1 MIMKQATFSSP
12 DFRGFRFT
20 FVCVLALF
28 SMFGAPASPRADD
41 MPVMFDVRERLVR
54 PDLSTLLRLRFLTTT
69 DFPPFNFTDQT
80 GRLAGFHVELARAIC
95 VELGIENRCQIQA
108 LPYAELE
115 TALEGDQG
123 EAVIA
128 GVAVTD
134 RLRQRFAFSRPY
146 MMLPARFVRNK
157 QAELAGDDARAL
169 FGRPVG
175 VLTGTAYEA
184 MLKSFFPDIRAVGF
198 AARAA
203 MLEDLKQKKVD
214 AVFADGLQLSFWASG
229 EASAGC
235 CSLFDGPYVSERFLG
250 EGLTIMVKKDD
261 ATLVQAID
269 SALAALSHDGR
280 LEEIYLRY
288 FPYGLF

>member
-1 MIMKQATFSSP
+1 MIMKHSTFSSP
-12 DFRGFRFT
+12 DFRGLQLIIAYLLAVLST
-20 FVCVLALF
+20 FFVPGTA
-28 SMFGAPASPRADD
+28 RADD

-95 VELGIENRCQIQA
+95 IELGIENKCQIQA

-115 TALEGDQG
+115 TALNGGQG
-123 EAVIA
+123 EAIIA
-128 GVAVTD
+128 GVAATEEM
-134 RLRQRFAFSRPY
+134 RRRFAFTRPF
-146 MMLPARFVRNK
+146 MMLPARFVRNR
-157 QAELAGDDARAL
+157 QAELAGQDARAL

-175 VLTGTAYEA
+175 VMSNTAHEA
-184 MLKSFFPDIRAVGF
+184 MLKAFFPDIRAVGF
-198 AARAA
+198 TDRAA
-203 MLEDLKQKKVD
+203 MLEELKQRKID

-235 CSLFDGPYVSERFLG
+235 CTLFDGPYVSERFLG
-250 EGLTIMVKKDD
+250 EGLTVMVRKQD
-261 ATLVQAID
+261 ANLAQALD